1 MAEDKLKELNDR
13 VDKVVSDIYNYIKCV
28 DEKVV
33 QSDKTVKF
41 ISSQQSEQMKEL
53 IAAKTDNLRRFF
65 EEAIRL
71 QTEVVRNTY
80 ETMISEL
87 KLTYMEDLKNKD
99 AEYYKLYNQ
108 KEETLKAS
116 FEADCQKRLNECYA
130 AAKAD
135 FDKVLTE
142 TVSKYEA
149 EKIALQE
156 KFSTERQTDKQSFEV
171 ERQALLAERQKV
183 ADEVYQNTKTE
194 YEDRIKEIVA
204 WHEKNLQTKLEEA
217 QAQYDKDKS
226 LTVEYYENEKR
237 QTAEAFENDKKQIQ
251 QQKEFYEAEMARRSE
266 EAYNNGK
273 AETEA
278 WHDDI
283 VRKKLEIQAQ
293 YFDGEIEKAKADAYA
308 AGESHMKKEMYDEM
322 DEAARRNEAE
332 LKLFLDFYEAKMKP
346 FKRFINIHET
356 ADKRI
361 KDIQRRITNKINKT
375 ILHKPTIPPP
385 ADEFPKDIERTVQ
398 QATFDAPLSE
408 DGDK

>member
-1 MAEDKLKELNDR
+1 
-13 VDKVVSDIYNYIKCV
+13 
-28 DEKVV
+28 
-33 QSDKTVKF
+33 
-41 ISSQQSEQMKEL
+41 
-53 IAAKTDNLRRFF
+53 
-65 EEAIRL
+65 
-71 QTEVVRNTY
+71 
-80 ETMISEL
+80 
-87 KLTYMEDLKNKD
+87 
-99 AEYYKLYNQ
+99 
-108 KEETLKAS
+108 
-116 FEADCQKRLNECYA
+116 
-130 AAKAD
+130 
-135 FDKVLTE
+135 
-142 TVSKYEA
+142 
-149 EKIALQE
+149 
-156 KFSTERQTDKQSFEV
+156 
-171 ERQALLAERQKV
+171 
-183 ADEVYQNTKTE
+183 
-194 YEDRIKEIVA
+194 
-204 WHEKNLQTKLEEA
+204 
-217 QAQYDKDKS
+217 
-226 LTVEYYENEKR
+226 
-237 QTAEAFENDKKQIQ
+237 
-251 QQKEFYEAEMARRSE
+251 MARRSE

>member
-142 TVSKYEA
+142 TVSKYES

-156 KFSTERQTDKQSFEV
+156 KFSTERQTDKQSFEA

-194 YEDRIKEIVA
+194 
-204 WHEKNLQTKLEEA
+204 
-217 QAQYDKDKS
+217 
-226 LTVEYYENEKR
+226 
-237 QTAEAFENDKKQIQ
+237 
-251 QQKEFYEAEMARRSE
+251 YEAEMARRSE